1 MLDVYFLGSLIFY
14 AHLRGYGQKMLY
26 VHPLQKAELSNS
38 FIFNIYPTKSP
49 SDKSNGDLTI
59 QTLLCSCLLL
69 SPFEL
74 AFYLETTLL

>member
-38 FIFNIYPTKSP
+38 FIFNIYILLKVRRTKVM
-49 SDKSNGDLTI
+49 GT
-59 QTLLCSCLLL
+59 
-69 SPFEL
+69 
-74 AFYLETTLL
+74 